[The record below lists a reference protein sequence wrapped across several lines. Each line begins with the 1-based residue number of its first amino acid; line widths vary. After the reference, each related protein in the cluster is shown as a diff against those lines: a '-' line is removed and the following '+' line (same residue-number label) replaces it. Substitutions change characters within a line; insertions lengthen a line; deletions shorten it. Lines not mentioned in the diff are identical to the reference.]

1 MNKIFLKSS
10 KTLIF
15 FLGLFFLVNYSCD
28 KKEDDPF
35 TTSGDQLLLPRI
47 EITTEATIVDEPK
60 IPAEMQIISDEYPI
74 ESQQIGIE
82 YRGSSSQMFPKKSYG
97 FETWT
102 KDNQDM
108 DVSIGGYPEEEDWIL
123 YAPYTD
129 KSLVRNVI
137 IYELSNNIGRYA
149 TKTSFYEL
157 FINDDYKGVYVLME
171 KIKRDKNRVA
181 ISKNNDTDIS
191 GGYIIKIDKATGDG
205 GNYNSY
211 NSFESKINDNG
222 KIYFL
227 YEYPDEDDITSDQ
240 KDYIQKYIHDFES
253 SLYSESFLDP
263 ETGYKNYV
271 DFESLIDFFL
281 LNEISKNIDGYR
293 LSTFMYK
300 EKGGKLTLG
309 PIWDF
314 NLAFGNANYCQGE
327 KPQGWSYKFNDICP
341 DDWWQVPFWW
351 ERFMEDPEFKA
362 AIKNRWDELRSS
374 AFSNNAILDRISNIE
389 QMLYEHNAIERN
401 FSKWS
406 ILGEWIWPNHFVSE
420 SQSSI
425 GVPQAYKQETNYL
438 KSWIIDRLQWMDS
451 QISQF

>member
-1 MNKIFLKSS
+1 
-10 KTLIF
+10 
-15 FLGLFFLVNYSCD
+15 
-28 KKEDDPF
+28 
-35 TTSGDQLLLPRI
+35 
-47 EITTEATIVDEPK
+47 
-60 IPAEMQIISDEYPI
+60 
-74 ESQQIGIE
+74 
-82 YRGSSSQMFPKKSYG
+82 
-97 FETWT
+97 
-102 KDNQDM
+102 
-108 DVSIGGYPEEEDWIL
+108 
-123 YAPYTD
+123 
-129 KSLVRNVI
+129 
-137 IYELSNNIGRYA
+137 
-149 TKTSFYEL
+149 
-157 FINDDYKGVYVLME
+157 ME

-181 ISKNNDTDIS
+181 ISKNNDADIS

-240 KDYIQKYIHDFES
+240 KDYIQNYIHDFES

-425 GVPQAYKQETNYL
+425 GVPQAL
-438 KSWIIDRLQWMDS
+438 SLIHI
-451 QISQF
+451 

>member
-10 KTLIF
+10 KISIW
-15 FLGLFFLVNYSCD
+15 FLGLIFLLNYSCD

-35 TTSGDQLLLPRI
+35 STSGDQLLLPRI

-60 IPAEMQIISDEYPI
+60 IPAEMKIISDQYPI

-82 YRGSSSQMFPKKSYG
+82 FRGSSSQMFPKKSYG

-102 KDNQDM
+102 NDNQDM
-108 DVSIGGYPEEEDWIL
+108 DISIGGYPEEEDWIL

-157 FINDDYKGVYVLME
+157 FINEDYKGVYVLME

-181 ISKNNDTDIS
+181 ISKNNDADIS
-191 GGYIIKIDKATGDG
+191 GGYIIKIDKPTGDG

-211 NSFESKINDNG
+211 NSFESKIDDNG
-222 KIYFL
+222 KIFFL
-227 YEYPDEDDITSDQ
+227 YEYPDEDDIASDQ
-240 KDYIQKYIHDFES
+240 REYIQQYVHDFES

-263 ETGYKNYV
+263 EAGYKNYI

-314 NLAFGNANYCQGE
+314 NLAFGNANYCEGQ
-327 KPQGWSYKFNDICP
+327 KPQGWVYQFNDVCP
-341 DDWWQVPFWW
+341 D
-351 ERFMEDPEFKA
+351 
-362 AIKNRWDELRSS
+362 
-374 AFSNNAILDRISNIE
+374 RI
-389 QMLYEHNAIERN
+389 
-401 FSKWS
+401 
-406 ILGEWIWPNHFVSE
+406 
-420 SQSSI
+420 
-425 GVPQAYKQETNYL
+425 
-438 KSWIIDRLQWMDS
+438 WIINFKRN
-451 QISQF
+451 

>member
-10 KTLIF
+10 KISIW
-15 FLGLFFLVNYSCD
+15 FLGLIFLLNYSCD

-35 TTSGDQLLLPRI
+35 STSGDQLLLPRI

-60 IPAEMQIISDEYPI
+60 IPAEMKIISDQYPI

-82 YRGSSSQMFPKKSYG
+82 FRGSSSQMFPKKSYG

-102 KDNQDM
+102 NDNQDM
-108 DVSIGGYPEEEDWIL
+108 DISIGGYPEEEDWIL

-181 ISKNNDTDIS
+181 ISKNNDADIS
-191 GGYIIKIDKATGDG
+191 GGYIIKIDKPTGDG

-211 NSFESKINDNG
+211 NSFESKIDDNG
-222 KIYFL
+222 KIFFL
-227 YEYPDEDDITSDQ
+227 YEYPDEDDIASNQ
-240 KDYIQKYIHDFES
+240 REYIQQYVHDFES

-314 NLAFGNANYCQGE
+314 NLAFGNANYCEGQ
-327 KPQGWSYKFNDICP
+327 KPQGWVYQFNDVCP

-351 ERFMEDPEFKA
+351 ERFMEDPEFKT
-362 AIKNRWDELRSS
+362 AIRNRWDELRSS
-374 AFSNNAILDRISNIE
+374 AFSNSAILDRISAIE
-389 QMLYEHNAIERN
+389 QVLYEHNAIERN
-401 FSKWS
+401 FSKWP

-425 GVPQAYKQETNYL
+425 GVPEAYKQETNYL
-438 KSWIIDRLQWMDS
+438 KSWIIDRLQWMDG

>member
-1 MNKIFLKSS
+1 MNKMFLKSS

-281 LNEISKNIDGYR
+281 
-293 LSTFMYK
+293 
-300 EKGGKLTLG
+300 
-309 PIWDF
+309 
-314 NLAFGNANYCQGE
+314 
-327 KPQGWSYKFNDICP
+327 
-341 DDWWQVPFWW
+341 
-351 ERFMEDPEFKA
+351 
-362 AIKNRWDELRSS
+362 
-374 AFSNNAILDRISNIE
+374 
-389 QMLYEHNAIERN
+389 
-401 FSKWS
+401 
-406 ILGEWIWPNHFVSE
+406 
-420 SQSSI
+420 
-425 GVPQAYKQETNYL
+425 
-438 KSWIIDRLQWMDS
+438 
-451 QISQF
+451 